1 MEEQFEYGEL
11 VEVRDFDK
19 REWKERHYVG
29 IMNGRHYVM
38 LWNENPSNFSGAV
51 MDCKQVRKM
60 QKPEP
65 DLIEIEQPEQG
76 TIEYL
81 QGQIHTLNK
90 RLMVLENELRIN
102 ELHKPVKK
110 QLK

>member
-51 MDCKQVRKM
+51 MDWKQVRKM
-60 QKPEP
+60 QKLEP
-65 DLIEIEQPEQG
+65 ALIDIEQTE
-76 TIEYL
+76 TIE
-81 QGQIHTLNK
+81 QRMDKFEAVFNGAVKH
-90 RLMVLENELRIN
+90 IN
-102 ELHKPVKK
+102 K
-110 QLK
+110 QLESIKNQLK